1 MNHIRQWW
9 RQPDRHEW
17 LSEYLASRRLLRVS
31 SVVMAAIMTALPA
44 ARAAAT
50 PPVGMATGKFQGEA
64 TTVTIVESNDGLLA
78 GEEVFTDAERLPPFG
93 RWLRSTSL
101 DELPELWNILRG
113 DMSFVGPRP
122 PLREYVERFPRRYS
136 EVLRTRP
143 GVTGLATLIYHAH
156 EDRLLADCH
165 TAEAT
170 EAVYYRRCL
179 PTKLRLD
186 RIYQQRRSVALDLWI
201 IANTMMT
208 VIIPGW
214 VRRR

>member
-1 MNHIRQWW
+1 MAAFLA
-9 RQPDRHEW
+9 PTA
-17 LSEYLASRRLLRVS
+17 LASALRS
-31 SVVMAAIMTALPA
+31 SC
-44 ARAAAT
+44 R
-50 PPVGMATGKFQGEA
+50 ATG
-64 TTVTIVESNDGLLA
+64 T
-78 GEEVFTDAERLPPFG
+78 
-93 RWLRSTSL
+93 
-101 DELPELWNILRG
+101 
-113 DMSFVGPRP
+113 
-122 PLREYVERFPRRYS
+122 
-136 EVLRTRP
+136 
-143 GVTGLATLIYHAH
+143 
-156 EDRLLADCH
+156 